1 MRTVLIGVGQAGGKV
16 TDALLQYEADSGSD
30 FVLDAVAIN
39 TARQDLRG
47 LERVAESNRHV
58 LGEARVGG
66 HGVGA
71 DNELAAEIAREE
83 RAELLNTID
92 DVPVSRAES
101 FVVIAGLG
109 GGTGSG
115 MAPVVARELSRVNEQ
130 PVYGLGVLPGADE
143 GGMYSLNAARSLRT
157 FTEQSD
163 AVLLADNDVWRATGE
178 SMGDAYA
185 EINRELARRF
195 GLLLSAGEFE
205 QGGQV
210 AESVI
215 DSSELI
221 NTLNGV
227 SAIGFASSAV
237 ETSESEGRLGGL
249 LGGSEPSVDE
259 SEAVNV
265 VASTVRK
272 AMRSRPSFPCDPKS
286 VGKALVVVAGP
297 PEWLSRKGVERGR
310 AWVEEETGCLEVRG
324 GDYPLPN
331 SERVAAV
338 VLLSGITESERL
350 DALQNVAVE
359 TKEETDTRE
368 ERLGDPDDIAEND
381 DLDSLF

>member
-16 TDALLQYEADSGSD
+16 TDALLRYEADSGSD

-39 TARQDLRG
+39 TAQQDLRG
-47 LERVAESNRHV
+47 LEHVPESKRHL
-58 LGEARVGG
+58 LGEARVSG

-83 RAELLNTID
+83 RAELLATLD
-92 DVPVSRAES
+92 DVPLSRAES
-101 FVVIAGLG
+101 FVVVAGLG

-115 MAPVVARELSRVNEQ
+115 MGPVVTRELRAVNEQ
-130 PVYGLGVLPGADE
+130 PVYGLGILPGSDE
-143 GGMYSLNAARSLRT
+143 GGMYALNAARSLRT
-157 FTEQSD
+157 FTEGTD

-185 EINRELARRF
+185 EINREIARRF

-205 QGGQV
+205 EGGQI

-221 NTLNGV
+221 NTLDGV

-237 ETSESEGRLGGL
+237 ETGDDGGRLGGL

-272 AMRSRPSFPCDPKS
+272 AMRNRPSLPCDPKS

-331 SERVAAV
+331 SERVAAI
-338 VLLSGITESERL
+338 VLLSGITRSDRL
-350 DALQNVAVE
+350 DALQDVAVE
-359 TKEETDTRE
+359 AKEEGETRE
-368 ERLGDPDDIAEND
+368 ERLGDPNGLAEND